1 MQRPKF
7 LLVILGW
14 NSKFGTPYD
23 NDYVGLATTYEETQY
38 KFYDILLVFQSILKY
53 TTPQNVVQALRLQV
67 I

>member
-23 NDYVGLATTYEETQY
+23 NDNVGLATTYEETQY
-38 KFYDILLVFQSILKY
+38 KSHDILVFQSILKY

>member
-1 MQRPKF
+1 M
-7 LLVILGW
+7 LVILGW
-14 NSKFGTPYD
+14 NSEFGTPYD

-38 KFYDILLVFQSILKY
+38 ECYDRLVFQSILKY